1 MFPVRAP
8 LMRRHGVPL
17 SYPKGNAMTLIFI
30 ACIISGSL
38 IGHNIAAYYG
48 L

>member
-1 MFPVRAP
+1 MFPARAP
-8 LMRRHGVPL
+8 LKRRHGVSL
-17 SYPKGNAMTLIFI
+17 SYPKGNAMTLVLI